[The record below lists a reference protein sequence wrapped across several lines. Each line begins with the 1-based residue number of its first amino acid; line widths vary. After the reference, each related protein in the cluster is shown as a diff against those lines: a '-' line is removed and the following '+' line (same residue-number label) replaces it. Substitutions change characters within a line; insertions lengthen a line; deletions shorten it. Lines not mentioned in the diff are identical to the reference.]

1 MARAHG
7 VMTGCGG
14 TLNRR
19 ATTAAAAVG
28 NTANTTTGL
37 TRILARLQPVFTIRG
52 ALSILRRT
60 KGG

>member
-1 MARAHG
+1 
-7 VMTGCGG
+7 MTGCGG

-19 ATTAAAAVG
+19 ATTAAAEAG
-28 NTANTTTGL
+28 NTSNSTTGL
-37 TRILARLQPVFTIRG
+37 TRILARLQPVFTIRD